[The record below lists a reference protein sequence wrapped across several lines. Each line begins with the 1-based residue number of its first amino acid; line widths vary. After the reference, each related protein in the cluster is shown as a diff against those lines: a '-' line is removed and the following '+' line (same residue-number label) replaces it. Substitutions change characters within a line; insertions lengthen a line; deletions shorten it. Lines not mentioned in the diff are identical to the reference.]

1 MDDSELEAIR
11 RKRHLELQ
19 KKFAAKQNKTQTTD
33 VDEVLNRIFKGRAWE
48 VFNTASH
55 QFPQIMG
62 RVKQLLVKLA
72 SSGEVKEV
80 TGEELYLFLVDLG
93 LRVKLET
100 KIEFASHGEVKSL
113 QDRLKEELRK
123 T

>member
-1 MDDSELEAIR
+1 MSDSELEAIR

-19 KKFAAKQNKTQTTD
+19 KKIATKQSKTKTTD
-33 VDEVLNRIFKGRAWE
+33 ANEVLNGVFKGRAWE
-48 VFNTASH
+48 VFKAASY
-55 QFPQIMG
+55 QFPQIMS

-72 SSGEVKEV
+72 SSGEIKEV
-80 TGEELYLFLVDLG
+80 SGEELYLFLVDLG
-93 LRVKLET
+93 LKVKLET
-100 KIEFASHGEVKSL
+100 KIEYVSHGEVKSL

>member
-1 MDDSELEAIR
+1 MSDGELEAIR

-19 KKFAAKQNKTQTTD
+19 RRLATKESKIEKSNP
-33 VDEVLNRIFKGRAWE
+33 DEVLNGAFKDRAWE
-48 VFNTASH
+48 VFNSASH
-55 QFPQIMG
+55 QFPEIMN
-62 RVKQLLVKLA
+62 RVKQLLVKLV
-72 SSGEVKEV
+72 SSGEIKEV
-80 TGEELYLFLVDLG
+80 TGEELYLFLADLG

-113 QDRLKEELRK
+113 RDKLKEELRK

>member
-1 MDDSELEAIR
+1 MSDWELDAIR
-11 RKRHLELQ
+11 RKRYAEL
-19 KKFAAKQNKTQTTD
+19 KKKIVTKEDKTEKPSA
-33 VDEVLNRIFKGRAWE
+33 DEILNGIFKGRAWE
-48 VFNTASH
+48 VFRSASL
-55 QFPQIMG
+55 QFPEAMS
-62 RVKQLLVKLA
+62 RVKDLLVKLG

-80 TGEELYLFLVDLG
+80 TGEELYVFLVDLG
-93 LRVKLET
+93 LKVRLET